1 MKKLIYIIL
10 FLPFLA
16 LGQTLNEDKTSYTEV
31 VEVDATKAEI
41 QQQLLGAIA
50 VMYKSAQDVIQL
62 NTEDK
67 IIAKGNFE
75 FNMIAG
81 VVAGKTVIGSYRINN
96 TLTLGIKDG
105 KYRIQLNPYSM
116 SYQGKEFPNST
127 FFFSSFMTDNIL
139 PKPEWFKIQVEENT
153 KAGIQMGQSKEKAER
168 NAVKIANKQGSYE
181 RYVENKKE
189 WDRLI
194 SNMFS
199 AVKTNASEPE
209 DDDW

>member
-1 MKKLIYIIL
+1 ML
-10 FLPFLA
+10 FLPLSA

-31 VEVDATKAEI
+31 VEVAATKAEI
-41 QQQLLGAIA
+41 QQQLLGASA

-81 VVAGKTVIGSYRINN
+81 VVAGKNVIGSYRINN

-105 KYRIQLNPYSM
+105 KYRIQLNPFSM
-116 SYQGKEFPNST
+116 SYQGKEFPNGT
-127 FFFSSFMTDNIL
+127 FSSFMTDNIL

-199 AVKTNASEPE
+199 TLKTNASEPE
-209 DDDW
+209 EDDW

>member
-31 VEVDATKAEI
+31 VEVAATKAEI

-81 VVAGKTVIGSYRINN
+81 IVAGKNIIASYRINN
-96 TLTLGIKDG
+96 TLTLGIKGG
-105 KYRIQLNPYSM
+105 KYRVQLNPYSM
-116 SYQGKEFPNST
+116 SYQGKEINPSVIPI
-127 FFFSSFMTDNIL
+127 FMTDDIL
-139 PKPEWFKIQVEENT
+139 PKPDWFKIQVEEST
-153 KAGIQMGQSKEKAER
+153 KAGIKMGQSKEKSER
-168 NAVKIANKQGSYE
+168 NAVKIANKQGNYE
-181 RYVENKKE
+181 NYVENKKE

-209 DDDW
+209 EDDW